1 MENKNSY
8 RNQLD
13 SLPEHLTPEVVSQR
27 LHISQATLKKWI
39 KNGELRGVKIL
50 KIGAVTRFESSS
62 FKDFMEKRYS

>member
-1 MENKNSY
+1 MENKNRY
-8 RNQLD
+8 RSQLD

-62 FKDFMEKRYS
+62 FKEFMEKRYS

>member
-39 KNGELRGVKIL
+39 KTGELKGVKIL
-50 KIGAVTRFESSS
+50 HIGAVTRFERAS
-62 FKDFMEKRYS
+62 FLEFLERKHS